1 MKNKI
6 GRYKIISKLGEGGI
20 SIVYKAFD
28 SVLKRNVALKV
39 LKVMDPVLIRRFFR
53 EARAQA
59 GIEHENICKVYDFG
73 EIDGIPF
80 ITMQFI
86 EGLPLQEAVK
96 NMSLE
101 KKLII
106 IKKVADALQKAHRNG
121 LIHRDLKPSNIMVE
135 IREDGEEKPYIIDF
149 GLVKKIEESDSTF
162 PGMIVGTIGYMS
174 PEQIE
179 GKMDGID
186 GRTDIY
192 GIGAL
197 LFKIITDEP
206 PFKGETFEALKEAME
221 KDPVPLRKL
230 NKSIPKDVEA
240 IVMKCL
246 EKDPKRRYQSAK
258 ELSEDIE
265 RFLNGEPTKAKTSS
279 MLSKVFKKAK
289 KNKTI
294 FAVSSIAFIAII
306 FLITL
311 VFYIQ
316 HRERIQR
323 GFTIE
328 FEQQI
333 KYIEDTLWYTYS
345 LPLHDIREEIEA
357 VKGRLDQIEKRVK
370 KSGRVACGPGY
381 YALGRGYFAL
391 QDYERAK
398 NYLELAWNEYKYRTP
413 NVSYFLSLSLMM
425 IYKMEDMKADRVA
438 DSEIRN
444 KIKERIKK
452 EYLYRAIELADMGR
466 GAEIETWEYVEALKT
481 FYDGKYSETLKK
493 INLLKEKFPWFY
505 DAKKL
510 EGETYRKSGI
520 ESMQKGDK
528 EKALYNFSCA
538 EKVLIDLSK
547 NSESDPDVYK
557 ALSVLEIDLM
567 ELLIYH
573 SGESPE
579 EAFRKAV
586 FYAENA
592 LTVKPK
598 DKEALNLL
606 SHAYWRWGLYLLYK
620 GEDPRDSLQKST
632 EFAKEVINLDPE
644 DFFPY
649 QNIATSSLEMGA
661 YLISRGKNPR
671 QHLENSIS
679 YSEKA
684 IKLNPADFQSYN
696 NIGLSY
702 WNIGKWEFEAGKDPL
717 PYFEKGIEILERCIK
732 INSSFSSLNH
742 TLGNIYMEKAYYE
755 KVNKINPL
763 PSIKKAKEKF
773 EKAIS
778 LKPNN
783 FLSFNN
789 LAECSAM
796 EGEWKM
802 ERGLSPEPELKNARE
817 HLRKS
822 LQIKQN
828 FVWVYVS
835 GAKIELIEAKWRIAK
850 GDDPLPFFSKAFEF
864 IKKGEEIGSLLIAL
878 YELKGELYKT
888 KAEWEI
894 NNGRAPIMTLK
905 EGIRE
910 MDRILKETNG
920 SGAIFVK
927 RGLLYLM
934 RGKIERKREFYQ
946 RAINDLKKGFSLS
959 PFLEKEFFLSLADA
973 EKALRKK
980 L

>member
-6 GRYKIISKLGEGGI
+6 GRYEIISKLGEGGI

-101 KKLII
+101 GKLII
-106 IKKVADALQKAHRNG
+106 IKKVADALQEAHRNG
-121 LIHRDLKPSNIMVE
+121 LIHRDIKPSNIMVE
-135 IREDGEEKPYIIDF
+135 IRKDGDEKPYIIDF

-179 GKMDGID
+179 GKMDEID

-197 LFKIITDEP
+197 MYKIITGEP
-206 PFKGETFEALKEAME
+206 PFKGETFETLKEAME
-221 KDPVPLRKL
+221 GDPVPLIKL

-258 ELSEDIE
+258 ELSEDIG
-265 RFLNGEPTKAKTSS
+265 RFLNGEPTKAKTSIIF
-279 MLSKVFKKAK
+279 SKAFKKAK

-381 YALGRGYFAL
+381 YALGTGYFAL

-444 KIKERIKK
+444 KIKEGIKK

-493 INLLKEKFPWFY
+493 INLLKERFPWFY

-520 ESMQKGDK
+520 ESMQKGEK
-528 EKALYNFSCA
+528 ERVLYNFSCA

-592 LTVKPK
+592 LTVKPR

-620 GEDPRDSLQKST
+620 GGDPRDPLQKST

-649 QNIATSSLEMGA
+649 QNIATSSLEIGA

-671 QHLENSIS
+671 QYLEDSIL

-684 IKLNPADFQSYN
+684 IKLNPGDFQSYN

-763 PSIKKAKEKF
+763 PSIEKAKEKF

-789 LAECSAM
+789 LAECWAM

-828 FVWVYVS
+828 FVWVYWS

-850 GDDPLPFFSKAFEF
+850 GEDPLPFFSKAFEF

-878 YELKGELYKT
+878 YELKGELYRT

-894 NNGRAPIMTLK
+894 NNGIASIMTLK

-934 RGKIERKREFYQ
+934 RGKIERKKEFYQ

-959 PFLEKEFFLSLADA
+959 PFLEKEFFLSLVDA
-973 EKALRKK
+973 EKALGKN